1 MVWLLCK
8 EGEAIEQYDAIRTA
22 GAIGHRTWNRGHGAM
37 ESYAEDYE
45 DQHQNLRISDVIG
58 HNSVK

>member
-1 MVWLLCK
+1 MPYARL
-8 EGEAIEQYDAIRTA
+8 ERSAIESGTA
-22 GAIGHRTWNRGHGAM
+22 AMAPM

-45 DQHQNLRISDVIG
+45 DQHQNLGISDVIG